1 MGLLFRAAHDRNQ
14 HTWIVSLIIVLLA
27 TCQLGQGIQLTLDSA
42 DSIKA
47 AAKQV
52 AEDLMTMYNGNQL
65 GGIPGNLPAPYYWWQ
80 CGAMFGSLIDYYF
93 YTGDDQ
99 FNDVVTEGMLFQVGP
114 NNDYMTPNQTKTE
127 GNDDQGFWAVAAMSA
142 AEQKFPDPPADKPQ
156 WLALVQAVFNT
167 QALRWDTQFCN
178 GGLRW
183 QIFTF
188 NTGYNYKNTI
198 SNGILFNLGARL
210 AMYTRNQ
217 TYADWAERVW
227 DWTEATGMMNQDH
240 VFFDGAHTDKN
251 CTDINKQRWSYNA
264 GVYLLGAAN
273 MYNYTNG
280 SDIWRDRVS
289 LILNSSNNNFFSQ
302 SVPNVMVETQ
312 CEPFNACNTDN
323 WSFKAY
329 LSRWMAATT
338 KMAPWTY
345 DIVMERIRASAAG
358 AALQCSG
365 GSSGTL
371 CGMKWTEGAR
381 YDGTTGVGQQMSAL
395 EVIQSLL
402 VSRVAAPVTNS
413 TGGTSR
419 GDPSAGSSGT
429 FDPSLPQGT
438 IQQRDKVGAG
448 FLTTLIIISG
458 IGSVWWMIS

>member
-1 MGLLFRAAHDRNQ
+1 MGFLFRSDHDRSRC
-14 HTWIVSLIIVLLA
+14 TWLASLMIVLLA
-27 TCQLGQGIQLTLDSA
+27 TCQLSLGIQLNLDSP

-52 AEDLMTMYNGNQL
+52 AEDLMVMYNGNKP
-65 GGIPGNLPAPYYWWQ
+65 GGIPGNLPAPYYWWE

-99 FNDVVTEGMLFQVGP
+99 FNDIVTEGMLYQAGP

-178 GGLRW
+178 GGLRG

-198 SNGILFNLGARL
+198 SNGIFFNLGARL

-217 TYADWAERVW
+217 TYADWAEKAW
-227 DWTEATGMMNQDH
+227 DWTESTGMMNQEYA
-240 VFFDGAHTDKN
+240 FFDGAHTDKN

-264 GVYLLGAAN
+264 GIHLLGAAN

-280 SDIWRDRVS
+280 SDIWRERIGN
-289 LILNSSNNNFFSQ
+289 ILNSSNSFFFSQ
-302 SVPNVMVETQ
+302 TVPNVMVETY
-312 CEPFNACNTDN
+312 CEPSNTCNTDN

-371 CGMKWTEGAR
+371 CGMKWTEGAK

-402 VSRVAAPVTNS
+402 ISRVAAPVTNS

-419 GDPSAGSSGT
+419 GDPAAGSSGT
-429 FDPSLPQGT
+429 FDPSLPQGA
-438 IQQRDKVGAG
+438 IQQKDRVGAG

-458 IGSVWWMIS
+458 IGSVWWMIA

>member
-1 MGLLFRAAHDRNQ
+1 MAILFRSGRNRYL
-14 HTWIVSLIIVLLA
+14 HTWLASLIVVLVA
-27 TCQLGQGIQLTLDSA
+27 TCRLASGIQLTPDSA

-52 AEDLMTMYNGNQL
+52 AEDLMTMYNGNQP

-99 FNDVVTEGMLFQVGP
+99 FNDIVTEGMLYQVGP

-156 WLALVQAVFNT
+156 WLALAQAVFNT
-167 QALRWDTQFCN
+167 QAMRWDTQYCN

-227 DWTEATGMMNQDH
+227 NWTEGTGMMNQDYD
-240 VFFDGAHTDKN
+240 FFDGGHTDKN
-251 CTDINKQRWSYNA
+251 CTDVNRQQWTYNA

-280 SDIWRDRVS
+280 SDIWRERVS
-289 LILNSSNNNFFSQ
+289 LTLNASNNFFFSQ
-302 SVPNVMVETQ
+302 SVPNVMVEMQ
-312 CEPFNACNTDN
+312 CEPSNTCDTDN

-345 DIVMERIRASAAG
+345 DMVMEKVRASAAG

-371 CGMKWTEGAR
+371 CGMKWTEGAK

-429 FDPSLPQGT
+429 FDPSLPHGT
-438 IQQRDKVGAG
+438 MQRRDRVGAG
-448 FLTTLIIISG
+448 FLTTLVIISG
-458 IGSVWWMIS
+458 IGSVWWMIA

>member
-1 MGLLFRAAHDRNQ
+1 
-14 HTWIVSLIIVLLA
+14 
-27 TCQLGQGIQLTLDSA
+27 
-42 DSIKA
+42 SIKA

-142 AEQKFPDPPADKPQ
+142 AEQKFPDPPANKPQ

-280 SDIWRDRVS
+280 SDTWRDRVS

-312 CEPFNACNTDN
+312 CEPFNTCNTDN

-458 IGSVWWMIS
+458 IGSVWWMIA